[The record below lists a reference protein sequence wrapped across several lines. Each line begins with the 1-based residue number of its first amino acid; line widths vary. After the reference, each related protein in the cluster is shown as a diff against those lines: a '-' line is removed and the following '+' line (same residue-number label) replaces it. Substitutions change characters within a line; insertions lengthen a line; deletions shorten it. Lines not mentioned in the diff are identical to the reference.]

1 MDTAGIGAEEEGDGE
16 GARTVEGGFGSVAG
30 GGGRGGGGGKCRGG
44 GGGGGV
50 AGAGANVA
58 AIGTEGDEAVAEAG
72 GADAVAPLFGG
83 VLGAFPE
90 LFLLHAIRSSR
101 RH

>member
-1 MDTAGIGAEEEGDGE
+1 MDAVGIRTEEEGNGQ
-16 GARTVEGGFGSVAG
+16 GAGTVEGGFGGIG
-30 GGGRGGGGGKCRGG
+30 GGGRGGGAGGESGG
-44 GGGGGV
+44 GI
-50 AGAGANVA
+50 AGAGADVA

-72 GADAVAPLFGG
+72 GADAVAPPFGR
-83 VLGAFPE
+83 VFGAFPE